1 MRKGC
6 FILDKPIVPDQWT
19 LRHLFQD
26 YHEERRA
33 LKTENRKGHI
43 DFATMYD
50 RQEKLEDKYIQMT
63 RLAFT
68 KSILSFGDL
77 MTIETFIKHQKSK
90 SLIPYDGSGDYLDW
104 EGNELGSINWSNYDK
119 YPEGTV
125 FVAWYNK

>member
-1 MRKGC
+1 MNKH
-6 FILDKPIVPDQWT
+6 INPDQWT
-19 LRHLFQD
+19 LRHLFRD

-50 RQEKLEDKYIQMT
+50 QQEKLEDKYIQMT
-63 RLAFT
+63 RLVFT
-68 KSILSFGDL
+68 KSTLSFGDL
-77 MTIETFIKHQKSK
+77 MTIETFIKHQECKG
-90 SLIPYDGSGDYLDW
+90 LISYDGSGYYLDW
-104 EGNELGSINWSNYDK
+104 EGNELGGINWIDYNK

>member
-1 MRKGC
+1 MRREC
-6 FILDKPIVPDQWT
+6 PILDKPIIPSRWT
-19 LRHLFQD
+19 LKHLFQD

-33 LKTENRKGHI
+33 LKTENRKGYI

-50 RQEKLEDKYIQMT
+50 QQQKLEDKYIQMT

-68 KSILSFGDL
+68 KSVLSFGDL
-77 MTIETFIKHQKSK
+77 MTIETFIKCQKNK

-104 EGNELGSINWSNYDK
+104 EGNELGNINWSNYNQ
-119 YPEGTV
+119 YPKGTV